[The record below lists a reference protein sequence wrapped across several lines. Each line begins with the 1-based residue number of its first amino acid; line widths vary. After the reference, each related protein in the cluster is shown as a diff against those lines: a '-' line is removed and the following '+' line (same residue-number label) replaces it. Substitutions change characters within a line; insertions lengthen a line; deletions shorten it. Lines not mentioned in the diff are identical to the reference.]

1 MLCQQY
7 FANVISFCTFEK
19 DNPLNTW
26 EKVRQANQA
35 ITGYFCR
42 NDSCKRFCKSLKT
55 VITDSI
61 CRQFPIA
68 TRHSLVSYKLF
79 SRTLILSA
87 RVISILDR
95 QRFLDYFFQA
105 TQLFIK
111 TTPEFHIV
119 TTLNHW
125 PPGQHPALPPPV
137 PAEPP
142 PIGQSRL
149 AYWHF
154 RIWENLCV

>member
-79 SRTLILSA
+79 SRALILSA

-95 QRFLDYFFQA
+95 QRFLDYFFQT
-105 TQLFIK
+105 TQLYVK
-111 TTPEFHIV
+111 TTPKFHIV
-119 TTLNHW
+119 TTVHHW
-125 PPGQHPALPPPV
+125 PPRQHPALPPPL
-137 PAEPP
+137 PPEPP
-142 PIGQSRL
+142 PIGQGRL